1 MAANII
7 DRLEQKYYL
16 SDNQY
21 KELISMLDGKISKDL
36 YFDEEICNVYF
47 DNDNYELITTSIEK
61 PKYKEKVRLRSY
73 NKPNKDTIVFL
84 EIKKKYNEFGNK
96 RRIEIRYEDAINY
109 IENGVIPK
117 CNMQIMKEID
127 YTFKK
132 YKLKPKISVTY
143 DRRAYYLNED
153 ENVRITFDKDLRY
166 DKGNKYLDDLKD
178 GERVMDSG
186 YIMEIKTFSGLPL
199 WFNKILGDLNIYPI
213 SFSKIGKIY
222 IKIKE
227 SEI

>member
-21 KELISMLDGKISKDL
+21 KELINKLDGKISKDL
-36 YFDEEICNVYF
+36 YFNEEICNVYF
-47 DNDNYELITTSIEK
+47 DNDDYELITTSIEK
-61 PKYKEKVRLRSY
+61 PKFKEKVRLRSY
-73 NKPNKDTIVFL
+73 NKPSIDSIVFL

-96 RRIEIRYEDAINY
+96 RRVEIRYDDAINY
-109 IENGVIPK
+109 IENGVIPSCDK
-117 CNMQIMKEID
+117 QIMKEID

-143 DRRAYYLNED
+143 DRNAYYLNED
-153 ENVRITFDKDLRY
+153 NNVRITFDKDIRY
-166 DKGNKYLDDLKD
+166 DSGEKYLDDLYD
-178 GERVMDSG
+178 GKRVMDSG

-199 WFNKILGDLNIYPI
+199 WFNKILVELNIYPI

-222 IKIKE
+222 MKIKE
-227 SEI
+227 SES